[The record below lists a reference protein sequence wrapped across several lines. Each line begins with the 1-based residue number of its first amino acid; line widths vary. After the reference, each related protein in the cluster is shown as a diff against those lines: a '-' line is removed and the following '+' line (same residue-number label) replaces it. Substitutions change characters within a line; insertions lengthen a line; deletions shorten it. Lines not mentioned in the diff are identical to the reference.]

1 MRSHKALDQKVFS
14 FETLVPW
21 HDIEMERR
29 ESGEFVTKP
38 NGFDPLRDYVSELD
52 EILITGKVRDF
63 DKLRELRKD
72 LEELRDRFLKLKLE
86 GLYEPDEEG
95 GQDNE

>member
-14 FETLVPW
+14 FETLIKW
-21 HDIEMERR
+21 HDIAMVI
-29 ESGEFVTKP
+29 SNTGEFVVETY
-38 NGFDPLRDYVSELD
+38 GFDPLRGYIDEID
-52 EILITGKVRDF
+52 EILITGKVTDF
-63 DKLRELRKD
+63 HELRELRKD
-72 LEELRDRFLKLKLE
+72 LKELRDRFLKLKLE